1 MTTSIGRLIVEDFI
15 NNAHQTLTHLRL
27 GLAQFLNKLDE
38 RTDYTVPMLKTQK
51 QHIFPINYSSRNFF
65 LRSSIEYTN
74 PQLTVE
80 ELQGILAARLLEVS
94 GNYMMDNDI
103 STIEPDDVDQLCE
116 LLEKPPASNIVSFL
130 LNTDDVEPDR
140 YSMNPLKESIV
151 KSGQSAFPSAYVELN
166 KLQIDHN
173 FTRKYLGTLISQSEI
188 DRIQYHLPKCDTYPD
203 LVDVVKSEQLEEMTS
218 LFGIDLSLPFMRM
231 PLTTLQDET
240 SQGFLHSLIRDVH
253 HNYDSIRMIYSSMGR
268 SLKKR
273 TTLLTIPH
281 SLKGYGS
288 KRAARGRIVFEGNSL
303 KRVTVRYRDTTL
315 YPNAIDPDDVSIVK
329 ANDKFSIDGQK
340 FRNYSYSDTPSSPQ
354 FILYSLGSPEQ
365 AVIWHG
371 VGAFGASQLVMSY
384 TTLRHVL
391 PVQEGSSVPHQF
403 NLLPRCMWVHPV
415 HDNIDAS
422 VGSVEDFEVLAKMGM
437 RVEFLPIE
445 NYLRHEVYTAMS
457 PNIVR
462 QNEKPPAL
470 DIATIQND

>member
-1 MTTSIGRLIVEDFI
+1 
-15 NNAHQTLTHLRL
+15 
-27 GLAQFLNKLDE
+27 
-38 RTDYTVPMLKTQK
+38 
-51 QHIFPINYSSRNFF
+51 
-65 LRSSIEYTN
+65 
-74 PQLTVE
+74 
-80 ELQGILAARLLEVS
+80 
-94 GNYMMDNDI
+94 
-103 STIEPDDVDQLCE
+103 
-116 LLEKPPASNIVSFL
+116 
-130 LNTDDVEPDR
+130 
-140 YSMNPLKESIV
+140 
-151 KSGQSAFPSAYVELN
+151 
-166 KLQIDHN
+166 
-173 FTRKYLGTLISQSEI
+173 LISQSEI

-253 HNYDSIRMIYSSMGR
+253 HNYDSIRMIYRSMGR

-354 FILYSLGSPEQ
+354 FILYSLGSPEH

-391 PVQEGSSVPHQF
+391 PSRAGSSPPHQF
-403 NLLPRCMWVHPV
+403 NLLPRCMWVHPI

-422 VGSVEDFEVLAKMGM
+422 VGSVKDFAALAKMGM
-437 RVEFLPIE
+437 RVEHLSIE
-445 NYLRHEVYTAMS
+445 KYLRHEVYSATS
-457 PNIVR
+457 PNITR
-462 QNEKPPAL
+462 PNDKSPAL
-470 DIATIQND
+470 DIATIQKQ